1 MDDRSDSGD
10 IPRGDLTAGIKQ
22 SERLIKAG
30 NVKRV
35 YLAHDAARHIADKI
49 SALCKE
55 RKIVPDTSYSMADL
69 GKLCGIEV
77 GCAVCVEA

>member
-10 IPRGDLTAGIKQ
+10 IPRADLTAGIKQ
-22 SERLIKAG
+22 SERLIRAG
-30 NVKRV
+30 SVKKV
-35 YLAHDAARHIADKI
+35 YLAYDAARHISDRI

-55 RKIVPDTSYSMADL
+55 KKTVPDTSHSMAEL
-69 GKLCGIEV
+69 GRMCGIEV